1 MSSNRNETRIG
12 GFAEEFE
19 LGGERK
25 LYLVLETVCW
35 DGELDFNCRGTG
47 LVFRWQ
53 VLVREHSSRIGITD
67 YGLSIHT
74 DGHFKFSID
83 HHTMTVQAADFKQF

>member
-1 MSSNRNETRIG
+1 MSSNRYETRIG

-19 LGGERK
+19 LVGERK

-35 DGELDFNCRGTG
+35 DGELDFNCRGAG

-53 VLVREHSSRIGITD
+53 VLVREHEVLELELPTTGCQYIYRRP
-67 YGLSIHT
+67 L
-74 DGHFKFSID
+74 
-83 HHTMTVQAADFKQF
+83 